1 MKRFFMR
8 DSPSLYTQTPIGLLK
23 HMRQLQ
29 PVVWSKGVFLSPQH
43 LQAQDRFFEESLR
56 FLVEAL
62 SFRYWGFTSLQI
74 DGTALSEGQL
84 SISEASGVL
93 PDGLLLDL
101 PSSDAPP
108 RLRTLDE
115 CFHPGQESCLFYLAV
130 PQERPGGINV
140 GLQRGGIN
148 TRFYA
153 ELQMLRDENS
163 TGTEKP
169 VSLARKNLQILAEG
183 ENLEGSSLLP
193 LARIV
198 RTEAGGYRL
207 DAKFSPPMLN
217 VKGSELL
224 SGILRG
230 LIEVLVARSSQLAGS
245 RRQRN
250 QSLADFSASDV
261 ANFWLLY
268 TMNAHLP
275 VLRHLHE
282 AKHAHPES
290 LYLQMLSLAGALTTF
305 SQKIEPRDLPKYEH
319 EDQGKCFI
327 ALDAIITE
335 LLDTVVPSNFVALPL
350 KQLRDSIYATAID
363 KDQYFENS
371 RFYLAISADMPE
383 AELIR
388 RVPSLA
394 KTCSATHIEQLIRQ
408 ALPGLTLTHV
418 PVPPRAIPVKLRYQ
432 YFSVDRTGPVWDAVM
447 RARNFG
453 VYVPGEIPNPDM
465 ELIILFANPD

>member
-1 MKRFFMR
+1 
-8 DSPSLYTQTPIGLLK
+8 
-23 HMRQLQ
+23 MRQLQ

-43 LQAQDRFFEESLR
+43 LQAQDRFFEENLR
-56 FLVEAL
+56 FLAEAL

-74 DGTALSEGQL
+74 DSTSLGEGQL
-84 SISEASGVL
+84 TMSRASGIF

-101 PSSDAPP
+101 PTSDAPP

-115 CFHPGQESCLFYLAV
+115 CFHEDQQACTFYLAV
-130 PQERPGGINV
+130 PQDRPGGINV
-140 GLQRGGIN
+140 SLQRGGIS
-148 TRFYA
+148 TRFYS

-163 TGTEKP
+163 SGIEKP

-183 ENLEGSSLLP
+183 ENLEGSVLLP
-193 LARIV
+193 LARIE

-207 DAKFSPPMLN
+207 DPKFVPPMLN

-268 TMNAHLP
+268 TLNAHLP

-282 AKHAHPES
+282 ARQVHPES
-290 LYLQMLSLAGALTTF
+290 LFVQMLSLAGALTTF
-305 SQKIEPRDLPKYEH
+305 SQKIEPRDLPQYDH
-319 EDQGKCFI
+319 EDQGKCFM
-327 ALDAIITE
+327 ALDALITE

-350 KQLRDSIYATAID
+350 KALRDSIYATAID
-363 KDQYFENS
+363 KDSYFENS
-371 RFYLAISADMPE
+371 RFYLAISSDLREAD
-383 AELIR
+383 LISR
-388 RVPSLA
+388 TPNLA
-394 KTCSATHIEQLIRQ
+394 KACSATHIEQLIRQ
-408 ALPGLTLTHV
+408 ALPGLKMTHV

-432 YFSVDRTGPVWDAVM
+432 YFNLERSGPVWDAVV

-453 VYVPGEIPNPDM
+453 VYVPSEIPNPDM
-465 ELIILFANPD
+465 ELIILFAAD

>member
-1 MKRFFMR
+1 
-8 DSPSLYTQTPIGLLK
+8 
-23 HMRQLQ
+23 MRQLQ

-43 LQAQDRFFEESLR
+43 LQAQDRFFEETLR
-56 FLVEAL
+56 FMVEAL
-62 SFRYWGFTSLQI
+62 SFRYWGFSSLQI

-84 SISEASGVL
+84 SISEASGVF
-93 PDGLLLDL
+93 PDGLLLHM
-101 PSSDAPP
+101 PASDTPP
-108 RLRTLDE
+108 RSRTLDE
-115 CFHPGQESCLFYLAV
+115 CFHDGQERCAFYLAV
-130 PQERPGGINV
+130 PQDRPGGINI
-140 GLQRGGIN
+140 GLQRGGIS
-148 TRFYA
+148 TRFYS

-163 TGTEKP
+163 SGIEKP
-169 VSLARKNLQILAEG
+169 VSLARKNLQILADG
-183 ENLEGSSLLP
+183 ENLEGSVLLP
-193 LARIV
+193 LAQIE

-207 DAKFSPPMLN
+207 DAKYVPPMLN

-224 SGILRG
+224 FGILRG
-230 LIEVLVARSSQLAGS
+230 LIEVLVSRSSQLAGS

-268 TMNAHLP
+268 TINAHLP
-275 VLRHLHE
+275 GLRHLLE
-282 AKHAHPES
+282 AKHVHPES
-290 LYLQMLSLAGALTTF
+290 LFLQMLSLAGALTTF

-319 EDQGKCFI
+319 EEQGKCFSM
-327 ALDAIITE
+327 LDAIIAE

-371 RFYLAISADMPE
+371 RFYLAISSDMREAD
-383 AELIR
+383 LISR
-388 RVPSLA
+388 TPNLA
-394 KTCSATHIEQLIRQ
+394 KACSATHIEQLIRQ

-432 YFSVDRTGPVWDAVM
+432 YFSIDRTGTVWDAVL

>member
-1 MKRFFMR
+1 
-8 DSPSLYTQTPIGLLK
+8 
-23 HMRQLQ
+23 MRQLQ

-101 PSSDAPP
+101 PSSDAAP
-108 RLRTLDE
+108 RSRTLDE
-115 CFHPGQESCLFYLAV
+115 CFHPGQESCSFYLAV

-163 TGTEKP
+163 SGIEKP
-169 VSLARKNLQILAEG
+169 VSLARKNLQILAES
-183 ENLEGSSLLP
+183 ENLEGSVLLP
-193 LARIV
+193 LARIE

-207 DAKFSPPMLN
+207 DARFVPPMLN

-268 TMNAHLP
+268 TMNSHLP
-275 VLRHLHE
+275 ALRHLYETNHV
-282 AKHAHPES
+282 HPES
-290 LYLQMLSLAGALTTF
+290 LYMQMLSLAGALTTF
-305 SQKIEPRDLPKYEH
+305 SHSIGPRDLPKYEH

-327 ALDAIITE
+327 ALDAIIAE

-371 RFYLAISADMPE
+371 RFYIAVSADMPE

-388 RVPSLA
+388 RMPSLA
-394 KTCSATHIEQLIRQ
+394 KACSATHIEQLIRQ

-432 YFSVDRTGPVWDAVM
+432 YFSVDRTGPVWDAVL
-447 RARNFG
+447 RSRNFG